1 MRAPSY
7 RGLTP
12 ASDASS
18 RAMQGNRAEDTGPER
33 RLRQK
38 LWRLGL
44 RYRKNVRSLPGK
56 PDVVFSRARVTVFC
70 DGDFWHGRDWG
81 VLKKKLLRRANAGY
95 WTAKIATNM
104 DRDSRHTHELQK
116 LGWEVI
122 RVWETDINSD
132 PACVAEKIQRVVAER
147 TPKPYGRGA
156 GGRP

>member
-1 MRAPSY
+1 
-7 RGLTP
+7 
-12 ASDASS
+12 
-18 RAMQGNRAEDTGPER
+18 MQGNRAEDTGPER